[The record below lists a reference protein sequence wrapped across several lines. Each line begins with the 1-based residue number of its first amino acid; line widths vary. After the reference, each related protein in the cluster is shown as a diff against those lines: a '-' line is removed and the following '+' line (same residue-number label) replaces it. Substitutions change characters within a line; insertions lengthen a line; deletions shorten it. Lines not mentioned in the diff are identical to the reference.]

1 MDRTIKLRLE
11 SDERLADT
19 VKSYNEACNFVLKK
33 GFKAKTFNK
42 LKVHHMT
49 YKAVRKK
56 FPHLQSSLV
65 CAARDQ
71 ACDMLKRENQGK
83 KKKWKRLPLKKQSS
97 GIRYN
102 ARTFTPMLKKNIVTL
117 STLEG
122 RIKVPIKMPEYFQR
136 YSDWIITA
144 ATLSMKN
151 GCLFL
156 HMNAKQESPKLK
168 KSKKVLGIDRGVINP
183 IVTNANQF
191 FNSRQLRNVKGR
203 YQWLKTCLQSKGT
216 PSAKR
221 HLKRLSGREK
231 RFVRDMNHCLSKR
244 LVESDA
250 DTFVLE
256 KLEVKRKK
264 SNGRRFNK
272 LLGSWSYRQFQ
283 EFLGYKAEAL
293 GKRLVFVD
301 PRHTSQRCSV
311 CGHTERGNRH
321 SSLFWC
327 RKCGFSL
334 NADLNAARNIAQLG
348 KALLGRLPVNQP
360 IVAPCV

>member
-1 MDRTIKLRLE
+1 MDRTIKLRLDF
-11 SDERLADT
+11 DERLVDT

-42 LKVHHMT
+42 LKVHHLT
-49 YKAVRKK
+49 YKQVRKK
-56 FPHLQSSLV
+56 FPQLQSSLV

-71 ACDMLKRENQGK
+71 ACDMLKREK
-83 KKKWKRLPLKKQSS
+83 MKRLPMKKQGG

-102 ARTFTPMLKKNIVTL
+102 ARTFTPMLKKGMISL
-117 STLEG
+117 STLKG
-122 RIKVPIKMPEYFQR
+122 RIKVPVKIPEYFQR
-136 YSDWIITA
+136 YSDWLITA
-144 ATLSMKN
+144 ATLSVKN

-156 HMNAKQESPKLK
+156 HMNAKQESPKVK
-168 KSKKVLGIDRGVINP
+168 KSNNILGIDRGVINP
-183 IVTNANQF
+183 IVTNTNQF

-203 YQWLKTCLQSKGT
+203 YQWSKACLQSKGT

-256 KLEVKRKK
+256 NLEVKRKK

-272 LLGSWSYRQFQ
+272 LLGSWSFRQFQ
-283 EFLGYKAEAL
+283 DFLAYKAEAL
-293 GKRLVFVD
+293 GKNVVFID
-301 PRHTSQRCSV
+301 PKHTSQRCSV

-321 SSLFWC
+321 SSLFSC